1 MKRLVLF
8 ALSAFL
14 LCSCANKSMTRYE
27 TLAPVLKK
35 EGFEGTIQKIEKKKD
50 DIYGKNSEF
59 LYHFDKG
66 MLYHYTG
73 NNKESIKSFEKAEQV
88 YEDLY
93 TKSVTNE
100 AAAIVTNDNI
110 RPYRARPFE
119 VLLMYQ
125 YQILNYLAIGDL
137 DGALVEVRRAQIA
150 SEALYQKDN
159 EKVNDNGWLR
169 YLSAIVYE
177 MAGEEDD
184 AAIAYLK
191 AAKAFE
197 EGNISMPKEA
207 WEFINESLTKMDRA
221 DDLKNFKSQALTL
234 TPKATDARE
243 KGQEIIVIGYAGHSP
258 ILGEMYLSGTYV
270 SGTAMNL
277 TYKDGKTGKVGSFT
291 VFVPPVAGAGSNTFH
306 VGFALPEK
314 MELPQRTSL
323 FSVNLDGKMRISP
336 EKVANIDAELEQ
348 NMKDENATTM
358 VRTATRVILRTIA
371 AQKAKSSTNT
381 GNGILDLVKNIAV
394 DVGQSQLEQAD
405 LRVGL
410 FMPNSIYVTRI
421 PVTEGTHQLNVSAL
435 GAHGQIVGDY
445 RLDNIKVKKGQ
456 KKIVVIPA
464 IE

>member
-197 EGNISMPKEA
+197 EGNISMPKEV

-221 DDLKNFKSQALTL
+221 DDLKNFKSAPLSQ

-348 NMKDENATTM
+348 NMKDENTTTM

>member
-1 MKRLVLF
+1 MKRLVLL

-59 LYHFDKG
+59 LLYFDKG
-66 MLYHYTG
+66 MLYHYAG
-73 NNKESIKSFEKAEQV
+73 NNKESIKNFEKAEQV

-100 AAAIVTNDNI
+100 AAAIVTNDNV

-150 SEALYQKDN
+150 SEALYQKDK

-177 MAGEEDD
+177 MAGEDDD

-221 DDLKNFKSQALTL
+221 DDLKNFKSQALTQ
-234 TPKATDARE
+234 TPKATEARE

-258 ILGEMYLSGTYV
+258 ILGEMYLSGTFV
-270 SGTAMNL
+270 SAGAINL
-277 TYKDGKTGKVGSFT
+277 TYKDGKTGRIESFT
-291 VFVPPVAGAGSNTFH
+291 LIAPPVAGAGSGTFH
-306 VGFALPEK
+306 VGFSLPQK
-314 MELPQRTSL
+314 RELPQRASL
-323 FSVNLDGKMRISP
+323 FSINMDGKMRISP

-348 NMKDENATTM
+348 NMKDENTTTM
-358 VRTATRVILRTIA
+358 VRTATRVVIRTIA
-371 AQKAKSSTNT
+371 AQKAKSATNT
-381 GNGILDLVKNIAV
+381 GNGIFDLVKNIAV

-405 LRVGL
+405 LRIGL

>member
-150 SEALYQKDN
+150 SEALYQKDK

-197 EGNISMPKEA
+197 EGNISMPKEV

-221 DDLKNFKSQALTL
+221 DDLKNFKSAPLSQ

-381 GNGILDLVKNIAV
+381 GNGIFDLVKNIAV

-421 PVTEGTHQLNVSAL
+421 PVTEGSHQLNVSAL

>member
-177 MAGEEDD
+177 MAGEDDD

-197 EGNISMPKEA
+197 EGNISMPKEV

-221 DDLKNFKSQALTL
+221 DDLKNFKSAPLSQ

-323 FSVNLDGKMRISP
+323 FSVNLDGKMRIFP

-348 NMKDENATTM
+348 NMKDENTTTM

-371 AQKAKSSTNT
+371 AQKAKSATNT

>member
-1 MKRLVLF
+1 MKRLVLL

-177 MAGEEDD
+177 MAGEDDD

-221 DDLKNFKSQALTL
+221 DDLKNFKSAPLSQ

-348 NMKDENATTM
+348 NMKDENTTTM

-381 GNGILDLVKNIAV
+381 GNGIFDLVKNIAV

-435 GAHGQIVGDY
+435 GAHGQVVGDY

>member
-1 MKRLVLF
+1 MKRLILF
-8 ALSAFL
+8 ALSAL
-14 LCSCANKSMTRYE
+14 ILCSCANKSMTRYE
-27 TLAPVLKK
+27 TLAPVLQK

-59 LYHFDKG
+59 LYHFDEG
-66 MLYHYTG
+66 ALYHYLG
-73 NNKESIKSFEKAEQV
+73 NNKESIKHFEQAEKIN
-88 YEDLY
+88 EDLY

-100 AAAIVTNDNI
+100 TAALLTNDNI

-150 SEALYQKDN
+150 SEALYQKDKD
-159 EKVNDNGWLR
+159 KVNDNGWLR

-184 AAIAYLK
+184 AAIAYIK

-197 EGNISMPKEA
+197 EGNISMPKEV

-221 DDLKNFKSQALTL
+221 DDLKSFKSPILSQ
-234 TPKATDARE
+234 TPKASEVRE

-270 SGTAMNL
+270 SGTALNL
-277 TYKDGKTGKVGSFT
+277 TYKDGKTGKIGTFT
-291 VFVPPVAGAGSNTFH
+291 AFAPPVAGAGSNTFH
-306 VGFALPEK
+306 VGFALPQK
-314 MELPQRTSL
+314 RELPQRASL
-323 FSVNLDGKMRISP
+323 FSVNMDGKMRVSP
-336 EKVANIDAELEQ
+336 EKVANIDAELER
-348 NMKDENATTM
+348 NMEDENTTTM
-358 VRTATRVILRTIA
+358 VRTATRVVIRTIA
-371 AQKAKSSTNT
+371 AQKAKKATNT
-381 GNGILDLVKNIAV
+381 GNGLIDLVKNIGV
-394 DVGQSQLEQAD
+394 DVAQSQIEQAD

-410 FMPNSIYVTRI
+410 FMPNSICVTRI
-421 PVTEGTHQLNVSAL
+421 PVTEGTHQLDVSAL
-435 GAHGQIVGDY
+435 GAHGQIVGNY
-445 RLDNIKVKKGQ
+445 KLDNIKVKKGQ

>member
-150 SEALYQKDN
+150 SEALYQKDK

-207 WEFINESLTKMDRA
+207 WEFINESLTKMDRV
-221 DDLKNFKSQALTL
+221 DDLKNFKSAPLSQ

-306 VGFALPEK
+306 IGFALPEK

-371 AQKAKSSTNT
+371 AQKAKSTTNT
-381 GNGILDLVKNIAV
+381 GNGIFDLVKNIAV

-435 GAHGQIVGDY
+435 GAHGQVVGDY

>member
-221 DDLKNFKSQALTL
+221 DDLKNFKSAPLSQ

-348 NMKDENATTM
+348 NMKDENTTTM

-435 GAHGQIVGDY
+435 GAHGQVVGDY

>member
-59 LYHFDKG
+59 LYHFDEG
-66 MLYHYTG
+66 MLYHYAG

-100 AAAIVTNDNI
+100 AAAIVTNDNV

-150 SEALYQKDN
+150 SEALYQKDK

-177 MAGEEDD
+177 MAGEDDD

-221 DDLKNFKSQALTL
+221 DDLKNFKSQALTQ
-234 TPKATDARE
+234 TPKATEARE

-258 ILGEMYLSGTYV
+258 ILGEMYLSGTFV
-270 SGTAMNL
+270 SAGAINL
-277 TYKDGKTGKVGSFT
+277 TYKDGKTGRIESFT
-291 VFVPPVAGAGSNTFH
+291 LIAPPVAGAGSGTFH
-306 VGFALPEK
+306 VGFSLPQK
-314 MELPQRTSL
+314 RELPQRASL
-323 FSVNLDGKMRISP
+323 FSINMDGKMRISP

-348 NMKDENATTM
+348 NMKDENTTTM
-358 VRTATRVILRTIA
+358 VRTATRVVIRTIA
-371 AQKAKSSTNT
+371 AQKAKSATNT
-381 GNGILDLVKNIAV
+381 GNGIFDLVKNIAV

-435 GAHGQIVGDY
+435 GAHGQVVGDY

>member
-1 MKRLVLF
+1 MKRLILLIAS
-8 ALSAFL
+8 ALL
-14 LCSCANKSMTRYE
+14 LCSCANKAMTRYE

-35 EGFEGTIQKIEKKKD
+35 KGFEGTIQKIEKEKD
-50 DIYGKNSEF
+50 DIYGEKSAF
-59 LYHFDKG
+59 LYEFDLG
-66 MLYHYTG
+66 TLHHYNG
-73 NNKESIKSFEKAEQV
+73 NNKESIKHFEKAEKI

-100 AAAIVTNDNI
+100 AAAIATNDNI

-125 YQILNYLAIGDL
+125 YQILNYLALGDL
-137 DGALVEVRRAQIA
+137 DEALVEVRRAQIA
-150 SEALYQKDN
+150 SEALYQKDKD
-159 EKVNDNGWLR
+159 KVNDNGWLR

-197 EGNISMPKEA
+197 EGNIKMPKEV

-221 DDLKNFKSQALTL
+221 DDLKSLKTASLAQ
-234 TPKATDARE
+234 TPKASEARE

-277 TYKDGKTGKVGSFT
+277 TYKDGKTGKIGSFT

-314 MELPQRTSL
+314 KELPQRTSL
-323 FSVNLDGKMRISP
+323 FSVNMDGKMRISP
-336 EKVANIDAELEQ
+336 EKVADIDSELDQ
-348 NMKDENATTM
+348 NMKDENTTTM

-371 AQKAKSSTNT
+371 AQQAKKATNT
-381 GNGILDLVKNIAV
+381 GNGIFDLVKNIAV

-405 LRVGL
+405 LRIGL
-410 FMPNSIYVTRI
+410 FMPNSIFVTRI
-421 PVTEGTHQLNVSAL
+421 PVNEGTHQVSVSAL
-435 GAHGQIVGDY
+435 DSYGQVVGDY
-445 RLDNIKVKKGQ
+445 KLDNIKVKKGQ
-456 KKIVVIPA
+456 KKIIVIPA

>member
-1 MKRLVLF
+1 MKRLVLL

-177 MAGEEDD
+177 MAGEDDD

-197 EGNISMPKEA
+197 EGNISMPKEV

-221 DDLKNFKSQALTL
+221 DDLKNFKSAPLSQ

-348 NMKDENATTM
+348 NMKDENTTTM